1 MAIFKCK
8 MCGGSLEV
16 TAGETIIEC
25 EYCGTQQTLPKT
37 TDENVQSL
45 FNRANLLR
53 QKSEF
58 DKAEAVYE
66 KILAAD
72 ETESEAYWG
81 VILCKFGI
89 EYVEDPTTFKRVPT
103 CHRTSYDSI
112 IADEYYKKALEH
124 ADATQRAIYER
135 EAKQIDEIQK
145 GILAISAQEE
155 PYDVF
160 ICYKET
166 DSDGKRTQDSVIAN
180 DIYHQ
185 LTTEGFKVFY
195 AAITLEDKLGSAYE
209 PIIFA
214 ALNSS
219 KVMLSI
225 GTKPEH
231 FNAVWVKNEWS
242 RFLKMMK
249 NDRSKMLIPCYKG
262 MDAYEL
268 PEEFAHLQAQDMGKI
283 GFINDIVRGIKKVVV
298 KDEPQATV
306 VKETVVTAGNANT
319 APLLK
324 RAFMFLEDGDWNG
337 ANEYCEKVLD
347 IDPENAQAYLGKLM
361 AELRVK
367 HQDDLKNCAQPFN
380 ERNNFQKALRFADDT
395 LKKELQGYI
404 DFIMNRNFT
413 NAYNDAVRA
422 MEAAI
427 SEIEYKRVA
436 EQFEKIRDFKDA
448 KELAAKCLEDAE
460 EARLNAIYMSA
471 KKAME
476 DAKSEDAYKRAASKF
491 YMIRTYQDSAALEK
505 ECYAKAEDARKDKIL
520 AEGQAMMKGEIAA
533 EYEAVIRKF
542 QHIPGWRN
550 VDELIDDCKKK
561 IEEINAKEE
570 AERLEQERQ
579 AKKRA
584 KRMKLT
590 AIIAAVVVVVG
601 VAAAL
606 LCTKVIVPNVKY
618 NKAVA
623 LMDAG
628 KYDEAAFVF
637 GTIRNH
643 KDAQKLWM
651 ALSSDTIAVG
661 DNHTVGLKSDGTVV
675 ATGDNDDRQC
685 NVSSWTDI
693 VAIAAGPGHTVGL
706 KSGGTVVAVGRN
718 GSNQCNVHG
727 WKDIVAVS
735 ASRVAS
741 ATVGLK
747 SDGTVVATGANAADQ
762 CDVGD
767 WKNIVAIAAGGEHT
781 VGLKSNGTVV
791 ATGYNRYDQCNVHG
805 WKNIVAIAAGN
816 YFTVGLKANGTV
828 VVTNGAYRVSG
839 WTDIVAIAAGAWH
852 AVGLKSDGTVVA
864 TGTNDKGQC
873 NVSGWTDIVAI
884 AAGNYFTVGL
894 KSDGTIVVAG
904 DAPDG
909 VSSWTNIKT
918 P

>member
-1 MAIFKCK
+1 MALFKCK

-283 GFINDIVRGIKKVVV
+283 GFINDIVRGIKKVIV
-298 KDEPQATV
+298 KDEPKTTV

-324 RAFMFLEDGDWNG
+324 RAFMFLEDGDF
-337 ANEYCEKVLD
+337 AKADDFCEQVLNQ
-347 IDPENAQAYLGKLM
+347 DPENAQAYLGKLM
-361 AELRVK
+361 AELKVR
-367 HQDDLKNCAQPFN
+367 HQESLKDHAEPFDGS
-380 ERNNFQKALRFADDT
+380 NNYQKTIRFADES
-395 LKKELQGYI
+395 LKTELVGYI
-404 DFIMNRNFT
+404 EHINTRNE
-413 NAYNDAVRA
+413 NARLDG
-422 MEAAI
+422 I
-427 SEIEYKRVA
+427 YK
-436 EQFEKIRDFKDA
+436 KA
-448 KELAAKCLEDAE
+448 KEMMA
-460 EARLNAIYMSA
+460 SA
-471 KKAME
+471 KTE
-476 DAKSEDAYKRAASKF
+476 VAYKDAASKF
-491 YMIRTYQDSAALEK
+491 ETISEYQDSAALVK
-505 ECYAKAEDARKDKIL
+505 ECYEKAEETRKDDIL
-520 AEGQAMMKGEIAA
+520 SRAKHKMTGVLASR
-533 EYEAVIRKF
+533 YEEAI
-542 QHIPGWRN
+542 QLLESIPGWKN
-550 VDELIDDCKKK
+550 ADELIGDCKKK

-570 AERLEQERQ
+570 AERLERERK

-590 AIIAAVVVVVG
+590 AIIAAVVVVVA
-601 VAAAL
+601 VAASLVYA
-606 LCTKVIVPNVKY
+606 KVIVPNNKY
-618 NKAVA
+618 NDAVA
-623 LMDAG
+623 MMDEG
-628 KYDEAAFVF
+628 KYNEARIAFATL
-637 GTIRNH
+637 GNYR
-643 KDAQKLWM
+643 DARELWVT
-651 ALSSDTIAVG
+651 LSNETIAAGV
-661 DNHTVGLKSDGTVV
+661 DHTVGLKSDGTVV
-675 ATGDNDDRQC
+675 AVGWNEYGQC
-685 NVSSWTDI
+685 NVSDWTDI
-693 VAIAAGPGHTVGL
+693 VSVAAGDYH
-706 KSGGTVVAVGRN
+706 
-718 GSNQCNVHG
+718 
-727 WKDIVAVS
+727 
-735 ASRVAS
+735 
-741 ATVGLK
+741 TVGLK
-747 SDGTVVATGANAADQ
+747 SDGTVVAVGKNGKGQ
-762 CDVGD
+762 CQVSG
-767 WKNIVAIAAGGEHT
+767 WTNIVAVAAGAEHTIGLKADGTVVAVGNNVGGRCNVSSWKDIIAVVAGEEHT
-781 VGLKSNGTVV
+781 VGLKVDGTVVAAGSNVGGSCNVSGWKNIVAVAAGAEHTVGLKADGTVVAMGRDKYGEVYSQCEVNNWRNIVAVAAGVWHTVGLRSDGSAVAVGHHYANQEQLDVDNWRDIVAVCTKGFHTVGLKADGTVV
-791 ATGYNRYDQCNVHG
+791 ATGYNEY
-805 WKNIVAIAAGN
+805 
-816 YFTVGLKANGTV
+816 
-828 VVTNGAYRVSG
+828 
-839 WTDIVAIAAGAWH
+839 
-852 AVGLKSDGTVVA
+852 
-864 TGTNDKGQC
+864 GQC
-873 NVSGWTDIVAI
+873 D
-884 AAGNYFTVGL
+884 
-894 KSDGTIVVAG
+894 
-904 DAPDG
+904 